1 MHKISLAIVLLI
13 TLLVSSLVASEV
25 FKASWK
31 GDVLSAKAEE
41 LNREGEQRKL
51 AFAELKKYPYYAP
64 ALLSLH
70 FSQSKNFALE
80 KIDLDENGELQT
92 TSSWDGAGWYRGS
105 AKPGQMG
112 AVIID
117 GHYDTDTASP
127 AAFWVLKSA
136 KLNDK
141 VSIKDELGRDF
152 TYRVVDIFFVD
163 IQDPQRIQVFQES
176 DKAELILITCGGVW
190 NEKEGTY
197 NKRLVVKAELVSPN

>member
-1 MHKISLAIVLLI
+1 MHRTLLAI
-13 TLLVSSLVASEV
+13 TLLIVLFSLYLVGSEV
-25 FKASWK
+25 FYKGGRNVLGIKAGKSETN
-31 GDVLSAKAEE
+31 SYT
-41 LNREGEQRKL
+41 EQ
-51 AFAELKKYPYYAP
+51 AANIFSELKEYPYVP
-64 ALLSLH
+64 PESVSLQNKI
-70 FSQSKNFALE
+70 FKVE
-80 KIDLDENGELQT
+80 KIGLKNDGELQAP
-92 TSSWDGAGWYRGS
+92 SSWETTGWYTRS

-112 AVIID
+112 AIIID

-152 TYRVVDIFFVD
+152 TYRVVNIFFVD

-176 DKAELILITCGGVW
+176 GKAELILITCGGVW